1 MASKN
6 TQLSPEDIPSTQ
18 SVPSSRPRD
27 TSVRTQEHPERKNS
41 SVAPPKNGGG
51 SVLLRIKRKRDENP
65 MEALLVATE
74 ADRGYSKRPMLKT
87 IRRMMGNVSLSSEDK
102 DKKIPNVKEEE
113 GSGEAETKLFTLVDT
128 VSEADFRS
136 KEFSQ
141 KILARLK
148 KAKKRRCL
156 KAAPLTQR
164 EKRKASRADRIRR
177 FEKMQKYRFKATQK
191 ITVSGIDA
199 GTDQRGELK
208 LVDLETTKN
217 EFDGIKLKDPTV
229 SRMDA
234 VNKKYSTNKLA
245 EKCEKSIE
253 EYFQQPRISSSS
265 SSKPSAAQQQTSQ
278 LSSQQHLP
286 ESKKL
291 EMETDKEGGDDYVYD
306 IYCISQDA
314 ADTGT
319 ILSGLDEA
327 AKAAYVDMRGM
338 IEAQQ
343 LWEREYGYDDSEEE
357 EEGNGYGSEDSN
369 AQEID
374 YPDEDWEEDFP
385 GNYRDRSR
393 ESSSSDLLTDQLWMR
408 EQASPTRITLNDL
421 RRRK

>member
-6 TQLSPEDIPSTQ
+6 TQLSHEDIPSTQ
-18 SVPSSRPRD
+18 SVPSSMPRD
-27 TSVRTQEHPERKNS
+27 TSIRTRDERKNS
-41 SVAPPKNGGG
+41 SIAPAKKSGG

-87 IRRMMGNVSLSSEDK
+87 IRRMMGNVSLNSEDK

-113 GSGEAETKLFTLVDT
+113 DSGVAETKLFTLVDT

-148 KAKKRRCL
+148 KAKQRRCL

-177 FEKMQKYRFKATQK
+177 FEKMQKYRFKGAQK
-191 ITVSGIDA
+191 ITVPGIDA
-199 GTDQRGELK
+199 GTDQSGELK

-217 EFDGIKLKDPTV
+217 DFDGIKLKDPTV

-245 EKCEKSIE
+245 EKRDKNIE

-265 SSKPSAAQQQTSQ
+265 SSKLSAAQQEKSQ
-278 LSSQQHLP
+278 LSHQHQP
-286 ESKKL
+286 ESKL
-291 EMETDKEGGDDYVYD
+291 EMGTDKEGGDGYVYD

-314 ADTGT
+314 AETGT

-343 LWEREYGYDDSEEE
+343 VWEREYGYDDSEEE
-357 EEGNGYGSEDSN
+357 ENGYGSEDSN

-374 YPDEDWEEDFP
+374 YPEEDWEEAFP

-408 EQASPTRITLNDL
+408 EQSSPTRITLNDL